1 VASLLTFT
9 EVIRMNQYQM
19 SSIKLLLSETL
30 LENPDSYV
38 FQQLFARVTSV
49 QELLELTHEEI
60 TECGVRPAKAKR
72 IKSALQLGKLL
83 AAPSVTT
90 RTIIRKPEDAY
101 EVLKPHLLYQPNER
115 FVVIGL
121 GTKNNV
127 VFSEVVSAGTANS
140 CLVTPLLVLRPLIK
154 RNCVSAVLGHQHPS
168 GLPDPSPEDKTVT
181 KTIVDAALTCSID
194 ILDHLILGDN
204 CFISMKEKGLM

>member
-1 VASLLTFT
+1 
-9 EVIRMNQYQM
+9 MNQYGM
-19 SSIKLLLSETL
+19 SSLKILLSETL
-30 LENPDSYV
+30 REKPDSYV
-38 FQQLFARVTSV
+38 IEQLFARVSSV

-60 TECGVRPAKAKR
+60 IECGARPAKAKQ
-72 IKSALQLGKLL
+72 IKSALQLGKFL
-83 AAPSVTT
+83 ATPPKSTG
-90 RTIIRKPEDAY
+90 TIIRKPDDAY

-127 VFSEVVSAGTANS
+127 VFSEVVSSGTANS

-154 RNCVSAVLGHQHPS
+154 RNCVAGILGHQHPS
-168 GLPDPSPEDKTVT
+168 GLPDPSPEDCSVT
-181 KTIVDAALTCSID
+181 KNIMNAASTCSID

-204 CFISMKEKGLM
+204 CYVSMKERGLM